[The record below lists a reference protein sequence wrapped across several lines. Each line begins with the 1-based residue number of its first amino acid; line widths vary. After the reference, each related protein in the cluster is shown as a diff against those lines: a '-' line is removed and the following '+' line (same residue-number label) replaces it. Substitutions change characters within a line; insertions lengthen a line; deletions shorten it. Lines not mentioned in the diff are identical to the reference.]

1 MFKKVFIYINVFIF
15 GGLAALFYAKENPE
29 VIDSNIH
36 TALEQCLLEVERGC
50 PMLMGYAIDL
60 EKENARLNR
69 AIKTSCFCA
78 P

>member
-1 MFKKVFIYINVFIF
+1 MIKKILIYLSITS
-15 GGLAALFYAKENPE
+15 LASGATFFYIKENPE
-29 VIDSNIH
+29 VINSDLRL
-36 TALEQCLLEVERGC
+36 ALEQCLVEVEKGC

-69 AIKTSCFCA
+69 LIKTSCLCS